1 MRVTADS
8 GSSIP
13 GYMKVTADSGCSI
26 PIKMSTVPNSVP
38 TRKFGLSRNRNRNY
52 FSCFLSKNFNVF
64 AHICLY
70 CVYLVL
76 NAFFTSKMTKIPQI
90 LIQSGSNPRRKYP
103 VRIWNSFNEV
113 SILGRRYFLE
123 IASKVGK
130 KLNFA
135 NFFQLWGR
143 FQGNPY
149 ILRGR
154 S

>member
-76 NAFFTSKMTKIPQI
+76 NAFFTSKVPQI
-90 LIQSGSNPRRKYP
+90 LIQIGSNPNRKYIVEGLP
-103 VRIWNSFNEV
+103 PFPRHAYLLGGGNSPLKQN
-113 SILGRRYFLE
+113 
-123 IASKVGK
+123 
-130 KLNFA
+130 LN
-135 NFFQLWGR
+135 
-143 FQGNPY
+143 
-149 ILRGR
+149 LRAR
-154 S
+154 QDYMF